1 MIGATVNGCL
11 GGVVRGTATTTA
23 PDGVYEIN
31 ANLPAGAYT
40 VTGSTPG
47 YMTQIKTGIAV
58 TAGATTLASFNL
70 QPQ

>member
-1 MIGATVNGCL
+1 
-11 GGVVRGTATTTA
+11 VRGTATTTA

-70 QPQ
+70 